1 MTDNTEHE
9 PAKDQ
14 QQEPDQ
20 DEKDQ
25 EAPKRRKRVTIYDI
39 AKVAGVAPSTV
50 SRTFARPGR
59 VNADTAERIR
69 AAARELGYREK
80 PLPQNKSGASTNT
93 LGFVVA
99 DVSNPVFAHIMKG
112 FQNEATTH
120 GYSVL
125 LIDTREDPK
134 IERESIA
141 RLAPLVDGLVLGAS
155 RLSDSAITQIVKIRP
170 VVSVNRIIAG
180 LPSIVA
186 DTARG
191 LRRLVEHLAQ
201 LGHTRFT
208 YLAGPPASWADG
220 VRWRAISEA
229 AHELSLIVRR
239 VGPNQPSLDGG
250 VAAASVWLENPTSA
264 VIAYNDMMAIG
275 FMKAVQ
281 QQGVRVPQD
290 VSIAGIDNSISSV
303 LTTPTLTSVA
313 PSTSQIGVRAA
324 RALIT
329 QLRHRSAPSAE
340 TIVVPMDVHV
350 RDSLGPARPIAR

>member
-1 MTDNTEHE
+1 MTNE
-9 PAKDQ
+9 Q
-14 QQEPDQ
+14 G
-20 DEKDQ
+20 EKKK
-25 EAPKRRKRVTIYDI
+25 APKRRKKVTIYDI
-39 AKVAGVAPSTV
+39 AKAAGVAPSTV

-80 PLPQNKSGASTNT
+80 PLHQQRSGVSTST

-99 DVSNPVFAHIMKG
+99 DVANPVFAHIMKG
-112 FQNEATTH
+112 FQNEAAEH

-125 LIDTREDPK
+125 LIDTREDARL
-134 IERESIA
+134 ERESIS

-186 DTARG
+186 DTPRG
-191 LRRLVEHLAQ
+191 LRRLVEHLAE

-220 VRWRAISEA
+220 VRWRAVSEA
-229 AHELSLIVRR
+229 CHELSLVIRR

-250 VAAASVWLENPTSA
+250 VAAANAWLDNPTSA
-264 VIAYNDMMAIG
+264 VIGYNDMVAIG
-275 FMKAVQ
+275 FMKAIQ
-281 QQGVRVPQD
+281 RAGMRVPQD
-290 VSIAGIDNSISSV
+290 VSVAGVDNSISSV

-313 PSTSQIGVRAA
+313 PSTSQIGMRAA

-329 QLRHRSAPSAE
+329 QLRHRSTPSAE
-340 TIVVPMDVHV
+340 TIVVPMDLHV
-350 RDSLGPARPIAR
+350 RDSIGPARPITR